1 MALTLVPT
9 LSPQD
14 RHALIW
20 AHGQLEHP
28 SFVIRVSNLLGWPL
42 EHAIELLPR
51 QLHSSIHAAAET
63 AIQKALHLAVTS
75 LHPQSAPPPPARD
88 RLHRALCMASGA
100 VGGYFGLPG
109 LLVELP
115 FSTSLILRAVAD
127 IAQREGED
135 LSSLESRMACLEV
148 FAIGG
153 YSVEDDAADA
163 GYYGLRLALGV
174 TVSQA
179 SGFIARHGLSREGAP
194 VIVRLVT
201 ALSSRFGLA
210 LSEKGAA
217 QAVPILG
224 AAGGAAINLLFM
236 QHFQKMAHAH
246 FTVRRLERHY
256 GQGPVRSAYETLCRV
271 EPVVRPPPSAR

>member
-1 MALTLVPT
+1 MGLTLVPT

-14 RHALIW
+14 RQALIW
-20 AHGQLEHP
+20 AHDQLEHP

-51 QLHSSIHAAAET
+51 QLHTSIHAVAET
-63 AIQKALHLAVTS
+63 AIKKALHLAVTT
-75 LHPQSAPPPPARD
+75 LHPQSAPPARD

-135 LSSLESRMACLEV
+135 LSNLESRMACLEV

-179 SGFIARHGLSREGAP
+179 TGFIARNGLSREGAP

-246 FTVRRLERHY
+246 FTIRRLERHY
-256 GQGPVRSAYETLCRV
+256 GQQPVRSAYETLSRV
-271 EPVVRPPPSAR
+271 EPVVV